1 VPSGSRSDL
10 VALERVTRRYD
21 DGRITALLDVTL
33 RVGSGEFI
41 AIIGPSGSGKSTLLH
56 LACGLDRPTAG
67 RVLFEGV
74 EPASGSA
81 WARLRAQRVGIV
93 FQAFNLLPTLTA
105 AENVEV
111 PMFGVQAS
119 ARARRAR
126 ALDLLARVG
135 LDGRTQHR
143 PGELSGGER
152 QRLAIARCLANGPRL
167 ILADEPTG
175 NLDTQTSDGILDLL
189 EDVHRREAATLVV
202 VTHEPAIAARA
213 HRVVRL
219 MDGRVVGIAAGPTRG
234 GA

>member
-1 VPSGSRSDL
+1 VPSGAQSDL

-21 DGRITALLDVTL
+21 DGRVTALLDVTL

-67 RVLFEGV
+67 RVVFEGV
-74 EPASGSA
+74 VPASGRA
-81 WARLRAQRVGIV
+81 WARLRAERVGIV

-111 PMFGVQAS
+111 PMFGIQAS

-175 NLDTQTSDGILDLL
+175 NLDTQTSAEILDLL
-189 EDVHRREAATLVV
+189 EEVHRREAAALVV

-219 MDGRVVGIAAGPTRG
+219 IDGRVAGIATGPTRG